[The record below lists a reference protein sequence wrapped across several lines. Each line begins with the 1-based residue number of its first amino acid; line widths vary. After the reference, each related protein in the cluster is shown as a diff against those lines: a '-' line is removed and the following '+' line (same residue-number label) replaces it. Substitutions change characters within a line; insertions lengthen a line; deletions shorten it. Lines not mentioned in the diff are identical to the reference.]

1 MELQECS
8 PGVYW
13 KSRERN
19 RQHLEGLWWAAS
31 VSTMAN
37 CPNPPQK
44 LPSVPLQI
52 WDARL
57 STFPFVDTHFHVENS
72 LSPEC
77 PTTRNLKTSSPFRS
91 RMLRALEIVPVSPLA
106 LEVATEKNL
115 TFQMVRGCSFS
126 FWVTQVFKARVT
138 FKHDFQ
144 ENVHYHSEFSEIHM
158 WM

>member
-1 MELQECS
+1 MLLLRSIVLVSSKGWNFRSAPLESTES
-8 PGVYW
+8 HGSEIGSTW
-13 KSRERN
+13 KGSGE
-19 RQHLEGLWWAAS
+19 QQAYQQWPTAL
-31 VSTMAN
+31 T
-37 CPNPPQK
+37 PPQK

-126 FWVTQVFKARVT
+126 F
-138 FKHDFQ
+138 
-144 ENVHYHSEFSEIHM
+144 
-158 WM
+158 